1 MNSIDATE
9 TNKAVYWRYIQE
21 VFNEGRLD
29 RLKDLLAPNYT
40 YHEAPPGTPPGA
52 EGIRHVVT
60 QFRGAFP
67 DLKITI
73 DAQVAEGDQVCSR
86 ATTRGTHKGTLFGIP
101 ATGKSVVM
109 TGITWVRV
117 VDGRITDSWVK
128 NDVMGLMSQ
137 LGVIPPK
144 K

>member
-1 MNSIDATE
+1 MSTDN
-9 TNKAVYWRYIQE
+9 NKAVYWRYIQE

-29 RLKDLLAPNYT
+29 RLNELLAPDYT
-40 YHEAPPGTPPGA
+40 YHEAPPGTPAGA
-52 EGIRHVVT
+52 EGIRQVVT

-73 DAQVAEGDQVCSR
+73 EEQIAEGDRVCSR
-86 ATTRGTHKGTLFGIP
+86 ATTRGTHKGPLFGIP
-101 ATGKSVVM
+101 ATGKSVTM

-117 VDGRITDSWVK
+117 VDGKITDSWVK
-128 NDVMGLMSQ
+128 NDVLGLMSQ

>member
-1 MNSIDATE
+1 MSTDN
-9 TNKAVYWRYIQE
+9 NKAVYWRYIQE

-29 RLKDLLAPNYT
+29 RLNELLAPDYT
-40 YHEAPPGTPPGA
+40 YHEAPPGTPAGA
-52 EGIRHVVT
+52 EGIRQVVT

-73 DAQVAEGDQVCSR
+73 EEQIAEGDRVCSR
-86 ATTRGTHKGTLFGIP
+86 ATTRGTHKGPLFGIP
-101 ATGKSVVM
+101 ATGKSVTM

-117 VDGRITDSWVK
+117 VDGKITDSWVK
-128 NDVMGLMSQ
+128 NDVFGLMSQ